1 MATLL
6 RNLSVHEISLVG
18 KAANN
23 KKFALFKS
31 AEEVP
36 VSETPEVAVAAEPAP
51 VAVPAQVEAPVALL
65 KADGSLDEDA
75 VAKLDP
81 VLRPQVEALFKA
93 QADAKLA
100 KEAVEKAVTEAVEKA
115 ASLEKSLT
123 EERETAEVKEA
134 IAKAASDFAG
144 LPQAKPEELGPALRV
159 LRKADAKAAELVENV
174 LKSCKALVGQ
184 ALEPVGKSVSPATE
198 SMTTEER
205 VNKQALEMVAKG
217 EAPTKEIAFTR
228 ILESDKSLY
237 TAIAAEKAQ

>member
-6 RNLSVHEISLVG
+6 RKLTVHEVSLVG
-18 KAANN
+18 VAANN

-36 VSETPEVAVAAEPAP
+36 VSENTEVAAAAEPTPEAAP
-51 VAVPAQVEAPVALL
+51 APAEPVALL
-65 KADGSLDEDA
+65 KSDGSLDEDA

-93 QADAKLA
+93 QAEAKAA
-100 KEAVEKAVTEAVEKA
+100 KEAVEKAAKEAVEKA
-115 ASLEKSLT
+115 AALEKT
-123 EERETAEVKEA
+123 IAEEREAAEVKEA
-134 IAKAASDFAG
+134 IAKAATDFAG
-144 LPQAKPEELGPALRV
+144 LPQVKPEELGPALRI

-184 ALEPVGKSVSPATE
+184 ALEPVGKSVPPAAE

-217 EAPTKEIAFTR
+217 EAPTKEIAFAR

-237 TAIAAEKAQ
+237 MAIAAEKGQ